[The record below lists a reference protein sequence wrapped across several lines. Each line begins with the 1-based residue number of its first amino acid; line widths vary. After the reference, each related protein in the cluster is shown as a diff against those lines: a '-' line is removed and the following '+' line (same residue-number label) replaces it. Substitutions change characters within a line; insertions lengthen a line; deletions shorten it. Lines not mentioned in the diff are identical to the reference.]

1 MRCVAVAAMACWLG
15 ACAGRDPY
23 VYSEL
28 NKVSGHWTIDKTVD
42 RVTGAPTASA
52 ILTTQ
57 TASNSGVPQPGA
69 AMLQLTCFEKNPIV
83 RLSFDFKIGTDKNS
97 VLGYRFDDKPGR
109 DNVASRI
116 LVGYTVLVIEDPAE
130 VTRFVADLSTSAALV
145 VRIRSL
151 NAGRTIADFKLDGA
165 ASALEAGF
173 AGCPIPA
180 SSPATAAAKPRK
192 RAGS

>member
-1 MRCVAVAAMACWLG
+1 MRCVAVVVMAGWLG

-23 VYSEL
+23 VFSES
-28 NKVSGHWTIDKTVD
+28 NKTVGNWTIDKTVD

-52 ILTTQ
+52 LLTTQ
-57 TASNSGVPQPGA
+57 NASNSGVPNPGT
-69 AMLQLTCFEKNPIV
+69 AMLQLTCFENNPIV

-109 DNVASRI
+109 DNVNSRI
-116 LVGYTVLVIEDPAE
+116 LLGYTVLVIEDPVE
-130 VTRFVADLSTSAALV
+130 VARFAADLSTSNALV

-151 NAGRTIADFKLDGA
+151 NAGRTVADFKLEGA

-180 SSPATAAAKPRK
+180 PSPAAVAAKPRK

>member
-1 MRCVAVAAMACWLG
+1 MRGVAFVVVACLLG

-23 VYSEL
+23 VFSEL
-28 NKVSGHWTIDKTVD
+28 NKVSGNWTIDKTVD

-57 TASNSGVPQPGA
+57 TASNSGVPQPGN
-69 AMLQLTCFEKNPIV
+69 AMLQLTCFENNPIV

-109 DNVASRI
+109 DNVVSRI
-116 LVGYTVLVIEDPAE
+116 LVGYTVLVVEDPAE
-130 VTRFVADLSTSAALV
+130 VARFVADLATSAALV

-151 NAGRTIADFKLDGA
+151 NAGRTVADFKLDGA
-165 ASALEAGF
+165 GPAIETGF
-173 AGCPIPA
+173 AGCPVAAPA
-180 SSPATAAAKPRK
+180 SLVPDKPK
-192 RAGS
+192 RRVS